1 MGKTSRFAAALVACG
16 SILVACGSENSSGDE
31 STVTAGDSVTTES
44 AAVPVD
50 TEPAVT
56 EPAVTEPAVTEP
68 AVTEP
73 DTTAA
78 PTTETA
84 APNEIE
90 STADVIDVPITGG
103 EFFFDTAGVTELPAG
118 TIRPTFT
125 LNADAVWDHVAM
137 WVRVKEGHTVDEVLQ
152 AAAADFTGRTAEPL
166 LDFYGGSNAVGPGQS
181 QTTYLNL
188 DPGTYILAD
197 FIPAQDG
204 TLQPHSAKG
213 MWQEMTVTDSARPT
227 ADVESEGKIV
237 MADMTF
243 SLPDGFDG
251 NGVFEVRN
259 DGDVLHEMGIV
270 RLVDGK
276 TSQDIISFFDFSKGP
291 PTGPRPYTTV
301 GGMGALSPGKNAYI
315 ELALEPGNYALISF
329 ITDAAF
335 KQQLSQGMNVEFTI
349 E

>member
-1 MGKTSRFAAALVACG
+1 MGKTLRFAVALVACG
-16 SILVACGSENSSGDE
+16 SILMACGSDDGSSATTGDG
-31 STVTAGDSVTTES
+31 ALTES
-44 AAVPVD
+44 STTPTD
-50 TEPAVT
+50 TES
-56 EPAVTEPAVTEP
+56 AVTEP

-73 DTTAA
+73 DATEA
-78 PTTETA
+78 PTTEAAASSEIDPTA
-84 APNEIE
+84 E
-90 STADVIDVPITGG
+90 VIDVPITGG

-125 LNADAVWDHVAM
+125 LNADAIWDHVAM
-137 WVRVKEGHTVDEVLQ
+137 WVRVKEGHTVDEVLA
-152 AAAADFTGRTAEPL
+152 AAAADFSGRTAEPL

-213 MWQEMTVTDSARPT
+213 MWQEMTVTESARPV
-227 ADVESEGKIV
+227 ANVQSEGAIL
-237 MADMTF
+237 MAGMTF
-243 SLPDGFDG
+243 NLPDGFDG

-259 DGDVLHEMGIV
+259 DDDVLHEMGIV
-270 RLVDGK
+270 RLVEGK

-291 PTGPRPYTTV
+291 PTGTRPYTTV
-301 GGMGALSPGKNAYI
+301 GGMGALSPGKSAYI
-315 ELALEPGNYALISF
+315 ELALEPGKYALISF
-329 ITDAAF
+329 ITDAEF
-335 KQQLSQGMNVEFTI
+335 KQELSQGMNVEFTI